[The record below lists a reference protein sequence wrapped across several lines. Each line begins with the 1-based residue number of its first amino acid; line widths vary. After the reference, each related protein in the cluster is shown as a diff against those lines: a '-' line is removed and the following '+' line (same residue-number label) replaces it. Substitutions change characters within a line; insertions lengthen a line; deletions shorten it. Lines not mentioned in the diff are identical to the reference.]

1 MNQDIF
7 YMRRACRLAERAL
20 GRTTPNPIVGAVIV
34 GRHGILG
41 EGFHTKAGNP
51 HAEVEAIRSAEGK
64 NLAGSTLYVTL
75 EPCSTWGR
83 TPPCTKAILENG
95 ISRVV
100 IGCTDPNPRH
110 AGAAAGILREH
121 GVEVECGVEETRCR
135 RMNEAFF
142 KWITVKKPF
151 VILKL
156 AMTLDG
162 RIATESGN
170 SQWITGP
177 TARKRVQKLRQW
189 ADAVMVGGET
199 FRKDSPRLTVR
210 DAEGRDIKVPKRFI
224 ATSRLAECPENW
236 TCVSLKTTR
245 EWDDFLLK
253 LGEMPVMSL
262 LLEGGGTLAA
272 SALNAGAVDKIEFH
286 YAPKILGGAGSRPA
300 VGGYDP
306 LTLAEAFGIQDMKIT
321 RLGPDFAV
329 TGYVRRNS
337 ERRV

>member
-1 MNQDIF
+1 VMNQDIF

-142 KWITVKKPF
+142 K
-151 VILKL
+151 
-156 AMTLDG
+156 
-162 RIATESGN
+162 
-170 SQWITGP
+170 
-177 TARKRVQKLRQW
+177 
-189 ADAVMVGGET
+189 
-199 FRKDSPRLTVR
+199 
-210 DAEGRDIKVPKRFI
+210 
-224 ATSRLAECPENW
+224 
-236 TCVSLKTTR
+236 
-245 EWDDFLLK
+245 
-253 LGEMPVMSL
+253 
-262 LLEGGGTLAA
+262 
-272 SALNAGAVDKIEFH
+272 
-286 YAPKILGGAGSRPA
+286 
-300 VGGYDP
+300 
-306 LTLAEAFGIQDMKIT
+306 
-321 RLGPDFAV
+321 
-329 TGYVRRNS
+329 
-337 ERRV
+337 